1 MIVSFVLYEGFETL
15 DALGPAEMLHWVD
28 EWELRFFS
36 PEGDVVRSKQGVPVA
51 TDPLAQLP
59 AGGAI
64 LVPGGPGCRPLLHD
78 EAFLAELARVSD
90 AADWVMSVCTGSAL
104 LGAAGV
110 LDGRR
115 ATSNKKSFYLALESS
130 DAVDWQ
136 RNARWCVDGRF
147 YTASGVSAGM
157 DMALGFITD
166 RVGREEAERIANVT
180 EYVWND
186 DPTRD
191 PFTWQVTV

>member
-28 EWELRFFS
+28 GWDLRFFS
-36 PEGDVVRSKQGVPVA
+36 PEGGVVRSKQGVPVA
-51 TDPLAQLP
+51 TEPLAELP

-78 EAFLAELARVSD
+78 EAFLAELARVAD
-90 AADWVMSVCTGSAL
+90 AAEWVMSVCTGSAL
-104 LGAAGV
+104 LGASGV

-115 ATSNKKSFYLALESS
+115 ATSNKKSFHLALESS
-130 DAVDWQ
+130 SSVDWQ
-136 RNARWCVDGRF
+136 RSARWVADGKF

-157 DMALGFITD
+157 DMALGFVAD
-166 RVGREEAERIANVT
+166 RCGRAQAEDIANVT

-186 DPTRD
+186 DPAND